1 MLEPQATETVL
12 FFRNTKKTTSI
23 LLVIFL
29 VLGIAVRLIDFTD
42 LPLDFSTTRQFH
54 SLIMARGLYYQMDTP
69 ETEAMAQDIREFGI
83 TTGESE
89 PVIEPPILENLVAFT
104 YKLLGQE
111 NILVPRIYSILFWV
125 IGGIPLFLLA
135 RKMMSA
141 NGAFAALAFYLFI
154 PFGVFASRSFQPD
167 PMMIMWVLWA
177 MYFQVTWAQTDTLKN
192 AILAGVFT
200 GIAVL
205 VKAPMV
211 FFVGIPFAGLVLQ
224 KGFKNWVKNKRIY
237 LMVALAILPALIY
250 NLFSATVGGN
260 ADSIF
265 GARFF
270 PQLFVSVR
278 WYLDWLLMIKSVA
291 GQFPLVIGLLA
302 IFLINKPVHRVFYAC
317 LWLGYVL
324 YGYTFAYHI
333 YTHNYYQLPLLPIL
347 ALGFGFVFSI
357 AFQKL
362 EELNPRWFT
371 RALSLVVL
379 VFALALSVQHTRGVL
394 VASDYRHEAQYW
406 ADLGE
411 KIGDNA
417 SVIALTHDYGYRLSY
432 WGFVSPDLWP
442 TAADRTVKVLE
453 GATDPAFRQLFKE
466 LTLGK
471 STFVVTLQ
479 GEFNNQ
485 PDLREYLFSNY
496 PYQEGEGYYLF
507 DLTNPLVTEN

>member
-1 MLEPQATETVL
+1 MADENNTETVL
-12 FFRNTKKTTSI
+12 FFRNTKKATPI
-23 LLVIFL
+23 ILVIFL
-29 VLGIAVRLIDFTD
+29 LLGIAIRLIDFTD

-69 ETEAMAQDIREFGI
+69 ETLAMPQDLRQFGI
-83 TTGESE
+83 TSGKSE

-104 YKLLGQE
+104 YRLLGQE
-111 NILVPRIYSILFWV
+111 NILVPRVYSILFWV

-135 RKMMSA
+135 RRMMSA

-154 PFGVFASRSFQPD
+154 PFGVFTSRSFQPD
-167 PMMIMWVLWA
+167 PMMIMCILWA
-177 MYFQVTWAQTDTLKN
+177 LYFQIAWAQSDTLKN
-192 AILAGVFT
+192 SILAGLFT

-224 KGFKNWVKNKRIY
+224 KGFKKWFKNPRIY
-237 LMVALAILPALIY
+237 LMIALAILPALIY
-250 NLFSATVGGN
+250 NLLSATVGGN
-260 ADSIF
+260 AGSIF

-270 PQLFVSVR
+270 PQLFVDVR

-291 GQFPLVIGLLA
+291 GQFPLIIGLLA
-302 IFLINKPVHRVFYAC
+302 LFLIRKKDHRVFYAC

-347 ALGFGFVFSI
+347 ALGTGFFFSI
-357 AFQKL
+357 IFQKL
-362 EELNPRWFT
+362 EEYNSRWFA
-371 RALSLVVL
+371 RSLTMFVL
-379 VFALALSVQHTRGVL
+379 IFALALTVQHTRGIL
-394 VASDYRHEAQYW
+394 VSSDYRHEAQYW
-406 ADLGE
+406 VDLGQ
-411 KIGDNA
+411 KIGNNA

-432 WGFVSPDLWP
+432 WGYVSADLWP

-471 STFVVTLQ
+471 TTFLVTLQ

-485 PDLREYLFSNY
+485 PDLKEYLFSTY
-496 PYQEGEGYYLF
+496 PYQEGDGYYLF
-507 DLTNPLVTEN
+507 DLNTPLVTEN